1 MLPTIRFLSI
11 ALLVFFVASSVSPQ
25 DPRRA
30 CKKSVLAA
38 SKPIPTLR
46 YSCSGAKDEWD
57 EKILKLPARI
67 RALKLVMAQLETL
80 NSNAWWQASTDDL
93 SVCDFR
99 KRPGTLSAEEQEK
112 FDTNY
117 VFKLFGNDHIRLV
130 LLSDPCYQTEYSG
143 SVGFLLYHTGT
154 KTLAAKS
161 LDGFFTRADNAVD
174 IDFAKLGREEIIEIS
189 TGSGGLHPEL
199 TNYYFTID
207 PKANRAVPK
216 NLFEGDKGPTN
227 QITSAMLMS
236 DPADVGL
243 PVGSEA
249 LKIIDGHSLVKSF
262 SVYDEVFEGGEIDDN
277 GRKLNRKVLKWNG
290 KIFK

>member
-11 ALLVFFVASSVSPQ
+11 ALFVAFGVTNASSQ
-25 DPRRA
+25 DARRV
-30 CKKSVLAA
+30 CKKSALAA

-46 YSCSGAKDEWD
+46 YSCAGAKDEWD
-57 EKILKLPARI
+57 DKILKLPARV
-67 RALKLVMAQLETL
+67 RALKLVMAQLEIL
-80 NSNAWWQASTDDL
+80 NSDAWWQASTDDL

-130 LLSDPCYQTEYSG
+130 LLPDPCYQTEYSG

-207 PKANRAVPK
+207 PRTNRAVPK

-227 QITSAMLMS
+227 QITSAMLMN

-249 LKIIDGHSLVKSF
+249 LKVIDAHSLAKSF
-262 SVYDEVFEGGEIDDN
+262 SIYNEVFEGGEIDDN
-277 GRKLNRKVLKWNG
+277 GRKLNRIVLKWNG
-290 KIFK
+290 KMFK

>member
-1 MLPTIRFLSI
+1 M
-11 ALLVFFVASSVSPQ
+11 
-25 DPRRA
+25 
-30 CKKSVLAA
+30 
-38 SKPIPTLR
+38 
-46 YSCSGAKDEWD
+46 
-57 EKILKLPARI
+57 
-67 RALKLVMAQLETL
+67 
-80 NSNAWWQASTDDL
+80 
-93 SVCDFR
+93 CDFR

-130 LLSDPCYQTEYSG
+130 LLPDPCYQTEYSG

-207 PKANRAVPK
+207 PRTNRAVPK

-227 QITSAMLMS
+227 QITSAMLMG

-249 LKIIDGHSLVKSF
+249 LKIIDGHSVAKSF